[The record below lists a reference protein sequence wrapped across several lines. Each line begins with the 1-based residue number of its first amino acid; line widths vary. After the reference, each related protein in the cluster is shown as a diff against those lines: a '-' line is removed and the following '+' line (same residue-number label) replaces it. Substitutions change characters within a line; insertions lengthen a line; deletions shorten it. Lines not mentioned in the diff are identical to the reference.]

1 MQVTY
6 DKIFG
11 HESTSSHLLP
21 SIHSKGSLSTPSI
34 RDGKKF
40 VLKEKNG
47 GKLLGF
53 HGRAGEV
60 LHALGAYFVTTTTP
74 LTPAKKLPAV
84 GGDGGTALDDGAYDG
99 VRKLFVGQAQ
109 DGISVVKF
117 VYAKG
122 TEEIIGDEHGNS
134 TLLGFEEFVL
144 DYPSEYITSVEGT
157 YDKIFGSDSE
167 VFTMLRFKTNKQTSA
182 PFGIEAL
189 GHPSNSKRKAPRS
202 SGSTEKSAS
211 CYISL
216 EFMSFQSLIDHHMFS
231 FHSFEIVNYV
241 RVNKFPTFSVLF
253 VYVSSVF

>member
-21 SIHSKGSLSTPSI
+21 SIHSKGSLSTLSI
-34 RDGKKF
+34 RDRKKF

-122 TEEIIGDEHGNS
+122 AEEIIGDEHGNS
-134 TLLGFEEFVL
+134 TLLGFEEVLIVCFYSVGLFLHQNSLYCFVL
-144 DYPSEYITSVEGT
+144 VCFNRSLYLTIRVSTSRQLKAHMIRYLGVTLRSLPCLGSRLISKRLLPLELKLWGTLRTQRGRLQDRRVPRKSQRAATSVW
-157 YDKIFGSDSE
+157 SSC
-167 VFTMLRFKTNKQTSA
+167 
-182 PFGIEAL
+182 PFN
-189 GHPSNSKRKAPRS
+189 H
-202 SGSTEKSAS
+202 
-211 CYISL
+211 
-216 EFMSFQSLIDHHMFS
+216 
-231 FHSFEIVNYV
+231 
-241 RVNKFPTFSVLF
+241 
-253 VYVSSVF
+253 

>member
-1 MQVTY
+1 M
-6 DKIFG
+6 
-11 HESTSSHLLP
+11 
-21 SIHSKGSLSTPSI
+21 
-34 RDGKKF
+34 
-40 VLKEKNG
+40 
-47 GKLLGF
+47 
-53 HGRAGEV
+53 
-60 LHALGAYFVTTTTP
+60 HALGAYFVTTTTP

-122 TEEIIGDEHGNS
+122 AEEIIGDEHGNS